1 MRKNF
6 ILSARWLTMV
16 ALLLAACKSD
26 SPNTPPPCSGRTASA
41 HGEGTLGFLASGR
54 LSDSVA
60 ITGRYVLSSKFQGD
74 AFSEQGAGG
83 FVGDVMVSGK
93 PLRGTVAAFAHVPH
107 NTYLYE
113 RILTFAFYD
122 STAPLSPGAY
132 ALTAS
137 ATGGGMEAE
146 SMFYFA
152 DSIHPPYS
160 IYRAEHGMFT
170 FSLIDT
176 CARRIK
182 GTFTGTFTDISDTSA
197 HVEVSGGTFDI
208 DYSGS
213 YFVIP

>member
-1 MRKNF
+1 MRNNY
-6 ILSARWLTMV
+6 ILSTCWLTMV
-16 ALLLAACKSD
+16 VFLLAGCKSD
-26 SPNTPPPCSGRTASA
+26 SPNTPPPCSSRTTSA
-41 HGEGTLGFLASGR
+41 HGEGTLEFLASGR

-83 FVGDVMVSGK
+83 FVGDAMVSGRM
-93 PLRGTVAAFAHVPH
+93 LRGTVAAFVHVPH
-107 NTYLYE
+107 NAYLYE
-113 RILTFAFYD
+113 RILTFSFYD
-122 STAPLSPGAY
+122 TTAPLRLGAY
-132 ALTAS
+132 ALTGT

-160 IYRAEHGMFT
+160 IYRAEYGMFS

-176 CARRIK
+176 CERRIR
-182 GTFTGTFTDISDTSA
+182 GTFAGTFTDISDTSA
-197 HVEVSGGTFDI
+197 HLEVSGGTFNI
-208 DYSGS
+208 EYAGS